1 MYFKR
6 TISTLALLAVLCG
19 ISVSYAQDTA
29 APSATPAVPP
39 AVTNAPTDAPA
50 MPTPTMPMS
59 GAADSAQSSMPM
71 LTTTVPTPVDA
82 STVAPS
88 SPVVAPATTNTVPM
102 DASNQVMLQSVMLVN
117 LPRADGAIVDKLVE
131 AVASRDWEKYSA
143 LYSKESFNLVTVE
156 NELISTPEALKAM
169 WDKKM
174 SDARYKDHKA
184 TATVDSVKEIAPGIG
199 YIVGKLNIVF
209 DANHSA
215 MAHFTMLTKYEEN
228 TWKIA
233 SMHASSKDV
242 MKMIL
247 AEEMKPESNVMMDA
261 VYAILGLIIGFVL
274 AKLMLRKA
282 A

>member
-6 TISTLALLAVLCG
+6 TISTLALFAA
-19 ISVSYAQDTA
+19 ISSASVSYAQDAA

-39 AVTNAPTDAPA
+39 AVSSTPADAPA
-50 MPTPTMPMS
+50 MLAPTTPT
-59 GAADSAQSSMPM
+59 ATDAAQSMTPA
-71 LTTTVPTPVDA
+71 TPVDA
-82 STVAPS
+82 STVTPS
-88 SPVVAPATTNTVPM
+88 SPVVAPATTNSVPM

-117 LPRADGAIVDKLVE
+117 LPKADGAIVDKLVE
-131 AVASRDWEKYSA
+131 AVVNRDWEKYSA

-156 NELISTPEALKAM
+156 NDAITTPEALKSM

-174 SDARYKDHKA
+174 SEHKNYKA
-184 TATVDSVKEIAPGIG
+184 TATVESVKEIAPGIG
-199 YIVGKLNIVF
+199 YIVGKINMAY
-209 DANHSA
+209 DANNSA

-228 TWKIA
+228 AWKIV

-247 AEEMKPESNVMMDA
+247 AAEMKPESNMMMDA
-261 VYAILGLIIGFVL
+261 VYAIMGLILGFVI
-274 AKLMLRKA
+274 AKLMARRA

>member
-6 TISTLALLAVLCG
+6 TILTFALLAVATG
-19 ISVSYAQDTA
+19 ISASYAQDVS
-29 APSATPAVPP
+29 APSATPSVPP
-39 AVTNAPTDAPA
+39 VVSSAPADAATMIAPSVPGGSATDAVQ
-50 MPTPTMPMS
+50 S
-59 GAADSAQSSMPM
+59 G
-71 LTTTVPTPVDA
+71 VPSTPVDA
-82 STVAPS
+82 STVTPT

-117 LPRADGAIVDKLVE
+117 LPKADGAIVDKLVE
-131 AVASRDWEKYSA
+131 AVASRDWEKYSS

-156 NELISTPEALKAM
+156 NELINSPEALKAM

-174 SDARYKDHKA
+174 SDARYKNHKA
-184 TATVDSVKEIAPGIG
+184 TATVESVKEIAPGIG

-209 DANHSA
+209 DANHTA

-228 TWKIA
+228 TWKIV

-247 AEEMKPESNVMMDA
+247 AEEMKPESNMMMDA
-261 VYAILGLIIGFVL
+261 VYAIMGLILGFVV
-274 AKLMLRKA
+274 AKLMARRSA
-282 A
+282 